1 MDIKRMI
8 AEGKTTD
15 EILKA
20 VRAEIEA
27 EQTKGTRTK
36 AIVDAR
42 NKLVDAFVAYG
53 IALGAIDTL
62 CGGIQIPHFIMRH
75 IRPWYKVINRKIV
88 FRQYIVSIY
97 LFDWFDC
104 KNQLPVF
111 LYLFKLSFLWRIKL
125 ICNSWY
131 SWITFL

>member
-27 EQTKGTRTK
+27 EQTKETRTK

-53 IALGAIDTL
+53 IALGAIDKKESAEDRKNLMTEFTKMEKTIEAF
-62 CGGIQIPHFIMRH
+62 GKMGDIPRGRSFGIKRVDTDLKRDVKRENGKALSDDEII
-75 IRPWYKVINRKIV
+75 RKI
-88 FRQYIVSIY
+88 
-97 LFDWFDC
+97 
-104 KNQLPVF
+104 
-111 LYLFKLSFLWRIKL
+111 LSRLV
-125 ICNSWY
+125 
-131 SWITFL
+131 

>member
-27 EQTKGTRTK
+27 EQTKETRTK

-53 IALGAIDTL
+53 IALGAIDKKESAEDRKNLMTEFTKMEKTIEAF
-62 CGGIQIPHFIMRH
+62 GKMGDIPRGRSFGIKRVDTDLKRDVKRENKKALSDDEII
-75 IRPWYKVINRKIV
+75 RKI
-88 FRQYIVSIY
+88 
-97 LFDWFDC
+97 
-104 KNQLPVF
+104 
-111 LYLFKLSFLWRIKL
+111 LSGLV
-125 ICNSWY
+125 
-131 SWITFL
+131 

>member
-27 EQTKGTRTK
+27 EQTKETRTK

-53 IALGAIDTL
+53 IALGVIDKKESAEDRKNLMTEFTKMEKTIEAF
-62 CGGIQIPHFIMRH
+62 GKMGNISRGRSFGIKRVDTDLKRDVKRENEKALSDDEII
-75 IRPWYKVINRKIV
+75 RKI
-88 FRQYIVSIY
+88 
-97 LFDWFDC
+97 
-104 KNQLPVF
+104 
-111 LYLFKLSFLWRIKL
+111 LSRLV
-125 ICNSWY
+125 
-131 SWITFL
+131 

>member
-20 VRAEIEA
+20 ARAEIEA
-27 EQTKGTRTK
+27 EQTKETRTK

-53 IALGAIDTL
+53 IAFGAIDKKESAEDRKNLMTEFTKMEKTIEAF
-62 CGGIQIPHFIMRH
+62 GKMGDIPRGRSFGIKRVDTDLKRDVKRENGKALSDDEII
-75 IRPWYKVINRKIV
+75 RKI
-88 FRQYIVSIY
+88 
-97 LFDWFDC
+97 
-104 KNQLPVF
+104 
-111 LYLFKLSFLWRIKL
+111 LSRLV
-125 ICNSWY
+125 
-131 SWITFL
+131 

>member
-27 EQTKGTRTK
+27 EQTKETRTK

-53 IALGAIDTL
+53 IALGAIDKKESAEDRKNLMTEFTKMEKTIEAFGKMGDIPRGRL
-62 CGGIQIPHFIMRH
+62 FGIKRVDTDLKRDVKRENEKALSDDEII
-75 IRPWYKVINRKIV
+75 RKI
-88 FRQYIVSIY
+88 
-97 LFDWFDC
+97 
-104 KNQLPVF
+104 
-111 LYLFKLSFLWRIKL
+111 LSRLV
-125 ICNSWY
+125 
-131 SWITFL
+131 

>member
-27 EQTKGTRTK
+27 EQTKETRTK

-53 IALGAIDTL
+53 IALGAIDKKESAEDRKNLMTEFTKMEKTIEAF
-62 CGGIQIPHFIMRH
+62 GKMGDIPRGRSFGIKRVDTDLKRDVKRENEKALSDDEI
-75 IRPWYKVINRKIV
+75 IRK
-88 FRQYIVSIY
+88 
-97 LFDWFDC
+97 
-104 KNQLPVF
+104 F
-111 LYLFKLSFLWRIKL
+111 LSELV
-125 ICNSWY
+125 
-131 SWITFL
+131 

>member
-20 VRAEIEA
+20 VRAEIKA
-27 EQTKGTRTK
+27 EQTKETRTK

-53 IALGAIDTL
+53 IALGAIDKKESAEDRKNLMTEFTKMEKTIEAF
-62 CGGIQIPHFIMRH
+62 GKMGDIPRGRSFGIKRVDTDLKRDVKRENEKALSDDEII
-75 IRPWYKVINRKIV
+75 RKI
-88 FRQYIVSIY
+88 
-97 LFDWFDC
+97 
-104 KNQLPVF
+104 
-111 LYLFKLSFLWRIKL
+111 LSGLV
-125 ICNSWY
+125 
-131 SWITFL
+131 

>member
-27 EQTKGTRTK
+27 EQTKETRTK

-53 IALGAIDTL
+53 IALGVVDKKESAEDRKNLMTEFTKMEKIIEAFGKMGDIPRGRSFGIKRVDTDL
-62 CGGIQIPHFIMRH
+62 KRDVKRENEKALSDDEII
-75 IRPWYKVINRKIV
+75 RKI
-88 FRQYIVSIY
+88 
-97 LFDWFDC
+97 
-104 KNQLPVF
+104 
-111 LYLFKLSFLWRIKL
+111 LSGLV
-125 ICNSWY
+125 
-131 SWITFL
+131 

>member
-27 EQTKGTRTK
+27 EQTKETRTK

-53 IALGAIDTL
+53 IALGIIDKKESAEDRKNLMTEFTKMEKAIEAFGKMDGL
-62 CGGIQIPHFIMRH
+62 PRIRLGIRRVDIDKLKRDVKRENEKALSDDEI
-75 IRPWYKVINRKIV
+75 IRKI
-88 FRQYIVSIY
+88 
-97 LFDWFDC
+97 
-104 KNQLPVF
+104 
-111 LYLFKLSFLWRIKL
+111 LSGLV
-125 ICNSWY
+125 
-131 SWITFL
+131 

>member
-15 EILKA
+15 EILKV

-27 EQTKGTRTK
+27 EQTKETRTK

-53 IALGAIDTL
+53 IALGAIDKKESAEDRKNLMTEFTKMEKTIEAF
-62 CGGIQIPHFIMRH
+62 GKMGDIPRGRSFGIKRVDTDLKRDVKRENEKALSDDEII
-75 IRPWYKVINRKIV
+75 RKI
-88 FRQYIVSIY
+88 
-97 LFDWFDC
+97 
-104 KNQLPVF
+104 
-111 LYLFKLSFLWRIKL
+111 LSRLV
-125 ICNSWY
+125 
-131 SWITFL
+131 